1 MKSGLSRRLEI
12 TVAGINAEKRS
23 GLSAV
28 APVNLIVGKEELL
41 KDRARLAIVAAVRAQ
56 AATESDPGGRSVPV
70 TTIRAG
76 DMTTVDA
83 VELFSPSLFGDGRI
97 VVVTDCQ
104 DAGKEP
110 AKLLMDSVK
119 DPAPGI
125 TLILL
130 HTGEGR
136 QKKMVADLRKLGVRF
151 FEAQPLKRNDLPG
164 FVGEEFAAHGVKVR
178 RDVIDTVLDAV
189 GSDLR
194 ELATA
199 ISQLCADTA
208 GKVTS
213 EAVRTYYG
221 ASAEVSGFEI
231 AELALRGRGGEALAK
246 MRRALQLG
254 MAPALLSAAIT
265 GMVGDVARLHGAR
278 GVNARRDAHRYG
290 MPPWK
295 LEKTQRLASAWSTPA
310 VARAVVVAAQLDA
323 DTKGASSTP
332 ELSLEQSVLRIAE
345 LAHSSHRR

>member
-1 MKSGLSRRLEI
+1 MGAAS
-12 TVAGINAEKRS
+12 
-23 GLSAV
+23 
-28 APVNLIVGKEELL
+28 PVNLIVGKEELL
-41 KDRARLAIVAAVRAQ
+41 KDRARLAIVAAVRAA

-76 DMTTVDA
+76 DMTAVDA
-83 VELFSPSLFGDGRI
+83 VELFSPSLFGDDRI
-97 VVVTDCQ
+97 IVVTDCN

-110 AKLLMDSVK
+110 AALLMDAVK

-130 HTGEGR
+130 HSGEGR
-136 QKKMVADLRKLGVRF
+136 QKKMVADLRKMGVRF
-151 FEAQPLKRNDLPG
+151 FEAQPLKKGDLPG
-164 FVGEEFAAHGVKVR
+164 FVGEEFASHGVKVR

-208 GKVTS
+208 GKVTA

-231 AELALRGRGGEALAK
+231 AELALRGNGGQALAK

-254 MAPALLSAAIT
+254 MAAPLLAAALT

-278 GVNARRDAHRYG
+278 GINARRDAHRYG

-310 VARAVVVAAQLDA
+310 IARAVVVAAQLDA
-323 DTKGASSTP
+323 DTKGASATP
-332 ELSLEQSVLRIAE
+332 EVSLERSVVEIAR
-345 LAHSSHRR
+345 LAQQSHRR